1 MVMALPSGTPGAG
14 ADEPARIYDRAAIK
28 RLGDELVDDTT
39 GTSPVS
45 HLEEAGGF
53 PPNMRLG
60 WGALGVMGFP
70 LALEHDKIVAYAE
83 LKLGDMAQSLHGHRD
98 ELYTASANVDTA
110 EVENIE
116 NVRRI

>member
-1 MVMALPSGTPGAG
+1 MVMTLPSDTPGAG
-14 ADEPARIYDRAAIK
+14 ADESARIYDRATIK
-28 RLGDELVDDTT
+28 RLGDALVDDTM

-45 HLEEAGGF
+45 HLEEAGTF

-60 WGALGVMGFP
+60 WGALGVLGFP
-70 LALEHDKIVAYAE
+70 LAREHDKIVASAE
-83 LKLGDMAQSLHGHRD
+83 RTLGDMAQSLHGHRD
-98 ELYTASANVDTA
+98 KLYAASGNVETA

>member
-1 MVMALPSGTPGAG
+1 MALPS
-14 ADEPARIYDRAAIK
+14 DESARIYDRVAIK
-28 RLGDELVDDTT
+28 RLGDALVDDTT

-60 WGALGVMGFP
+60 WGALGVIGFP
-70 LALEHDKIVAYAE
+70 LTQEHDKIVAAAE
-83 LKLGDMAQSLHGHRD
+83 WKLGDMAQSLHGHRD
-98 ELYTASANVDTA
+98 ELYTASGNVDTA
-110 EVENIE
+110 EVENTE

>member
-1 MVMALPSGTPGAG
+1 MI
-14 ADEPARIYDRAAIK
+14 R
-28 RLGDELVDDTT
+28 RLGDALVDDTT

-45 HLEEAGGF
+45 HLEEAGTF

-60 WGALGVMGFP
+60 WGALGVLGFP
-70 LALEHDKIVAYAE
+70 LTQEHDRIVAAAE

-98 ELYTASANVDTA
+98 DLYTASGNVDTA